1 MRDVNYSDQQIDVYV
16 EKWLLEAYGNFFK
29 DFMKAC
35 MFEPEAGYLPVV
47 VRIQQPRIS
56 FHIAHSLK
64 IFQQFLDPVYG
75 QKDTPYTEFM
85 APGLIIS

>member
-1 MRDVNYSDQQIDVYV
+1 MYYLDQQIDVYV

-47 VRIQQPRIS
+47 VRDNS
-56 FHIAHSLK
+56 
-64 IFQQFLDPVYG
+64 
-75 QKDTPYTEFM
+75 
-85 APGLIIS
+85 

>member
-47 VRIQQPRIS
+47 VRIYNSQEFHFISRIS
-56 FHIAHSLK
+56 
-64 IFQQFLDPVYG
+64 
-75 QKDTPYTEFM
+75 
-85 APGLIIS
+85 